1 MDFSI
6 IIKEYREEH
15 CLTQEEFAK
24 LIGSTFI
31 SVSRWETG
39 KHVPTMKIKRKIK
52 ELLELDNKEEK

>member
-1 MDFSI
+1 MDFSVV
-6 IIKEYREEH
+6 IKEYREKH

-39 KHVPTMKIKRKIK
+39 KHVPTMKVKRKIK
-52 ELLELDNKEEK
+52 ELLEQDKKGER

>member
-6 IIKEYREEH
+6 IIKEYREKH
-15 CLTQEEFAK
+15 CLTQEEFAR